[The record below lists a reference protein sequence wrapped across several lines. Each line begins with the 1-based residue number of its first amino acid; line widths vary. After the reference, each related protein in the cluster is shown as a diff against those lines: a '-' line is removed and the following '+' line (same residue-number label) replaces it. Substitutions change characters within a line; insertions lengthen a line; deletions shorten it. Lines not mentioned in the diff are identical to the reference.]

1 MKNLILLSTLILAS
15 GVSFA
20 DESNDKLAK
29 LDADK
34 DGRISVAEAAA
45 DEALTVMFGQLDTDK
60 DGYLSANELAN
71 SVK

>member
-1 MKNLILLSTLILAS
+1 MKKLILLSSLILAS

-20 DESNDKLAK
+20 GEGNDKMAQ

-34 DGRISVAEAAA
+34 DGRISVAEASADATLAA
-45 DEALTVMFGQLDTDK
+45 KFGELDADK
-60 DGYLSANELAN
+60 DGYLTANELAN

>member
-1 MKNLILLSTLILAS
+1 MKKLILLSTLILAS

-20 DESNDKLAK
+20 GEGNDMMAQ

-34 DGRISVAEAAA
+34 DGRISVTEASA
-45 DEALTVMFGQLDTDK
+45 DATLTAKFGELDADK
-60 DGYLSANELAN
+60 DGYLTANELAN